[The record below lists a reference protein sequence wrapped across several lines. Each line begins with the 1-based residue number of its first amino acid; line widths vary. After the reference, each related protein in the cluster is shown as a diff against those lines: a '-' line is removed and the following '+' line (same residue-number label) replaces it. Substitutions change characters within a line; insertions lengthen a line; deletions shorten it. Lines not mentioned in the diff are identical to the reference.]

1 MPFDAPPP
9 AISALLTHYITALW
23 ETPQHAALVPPLMI
37 WGPPGVGKSAIVR
50 QVAETLGIGLVDIRL
65 AQREPVDMRGLPVPD
80 ADGTSVRWLVAS
92 EWPRDPTSRGIIF
105 FDELTAADR
114 TLQAAAYEMIL
125 DRRLGDLYRVPDGW
139 YIAAAG
145 NGASDRAVSTPMSS
159 ALANRFCHVKMGAD
173 AQTWLKWG
181 RATGLHPAV
190 LGFIAWRP
198 NLLFH
203 LGAEC
208 QHGWPSPRSWER
220 VSYVLQLADR
230 KGRAQALDFLNLQVA
245 GLIGKAAAIE
255 FLAFLHQSLN
265 GPSAE
270 DILIRGVDAAIPL
283 RADQRFALA
292 SALAYVMRTQGAKMP
307 DLWARFLNVT
317 QVMTSDFAAM
327 AVSEVLES
335 QPTDQLEIL
344 MASPAM
350 ARWSLRHGPAL
361 ALRRAADD
369 PFDLQLDL
377 DALISQ
383 TA

>member
-1 MPFDAPPP
+1 MPFDAPPS
-9 AISALLTHYITALW
+9 AINALLSHFLTALW
-23 ETPQHAALVPPLMI
+23 EAPQDAALIPPLMI

-50 QVAETLGIGLVDIRL
+50 QVAKRLGIGLVDIRL

-80 ADGTSVRWLVAS
+80 VDGASVRWLVAS
-92 EWPRDPTSRGIIF
+92 EWPRDPCSQGIIF

-125 DRRLGDLYRVPDGW
+125 DRRLGDLYRVPEGW

-145 NGASDRAVSTPMSS
+145 NGATDRAVSTPMSS
-159 ALANRFCHVKMGAD
+159 ALANRFCHVTMGVD

-181 RATGLHPAV
+181 RAAGLHPTV

-198 NLLFH
+198 NLLFE

-230 KGRAQALDFLNLQVA
+230 TGQSGALDFLNLQVA

-255 FLAFLHQSLN
+255 FLAFRQQSLT

-270 DILIRGVDAAIPL
+270 DILLGGVEAVIPL

-292 SALAYVMRTQGAKMP
+292 SALAHVMRSQGPEVAR
-307 DLWARFLNVT
+307 LWSRFLNVT
-317 QVMTSDFAAM
+317 HMMTSDFAAM
-327 AVSEVLES
+327 AVSEVLEG
-335 QPTDQLEIL
+335 QTVDQLEIL
-344 MASPAM
+344 MSSPAM

-361 ALRRAADD
+361 ALRRVADD
-369 PFDLQLDL
+369 PFDLQLDI
-377 DALISQ
+377 DALIAQ